1 MRVAAVIAELN
12 PFHNGHAYLLQEA
25 RRAGAQR
32 VAVIMSGSFVQR
44 GEPALFD
51 KWVRAGAA
59 LRCGADL
66 VLELPLPYAVSGAQ
80 RFARGAVA
88 LCEALGTA
96 DTLAFGCEAPPQA
109 LLQARRLLQSP
120 RLPGLIRDAL
130 RAQPG
135 IPFAAARTEALAALG
150 GQQLAGV
157 LKQPNN
163 ALALE
168 YLAALEEGGS
178 RLSPLPICRVGTAHD
193 AGSAAGGFASASLL
207 RGRFW
212 QKGPEALAP
221 YVPPEALALYQRAPF
236 LDRPAFEAAMLSRLR
251 MLPPEALARLPE
263 LSEGLEHRLYA
274 AIREA
279 RTLPELYSRMKS
291 KRYTHARMRRLALA
305 AFLGLEERH
314 TLAPP
319 PYLRI
324 LGYTAAGRELLGRA
338 ALPMNGSLRRL
349 GEAGALCGEFARLE
363 AAAGDQYALCSI
375 PRAGCGREYTAGV
388 LRV

>member
-1 MRVAAVIAELN
+1 MRVAAVIAEFN
-12 PFHNGHAYLLQEA
+12 PFHNGHAYLLQQA

-32 VAVIMSGSFVQR
+32 VAAVMSGSFVQR

-88 LCEALGTA
+88 LCDALGAA
-96 DTLAFGCEAPPQA
+96 DTLVFGCEAPPQE
-109 LLQARRLLQSP
+109 LLQARQLLQSP
-120 RLPGLIRDAL
+120 QLPALIQREL

-135 IPFAAARTEALAALG
+135 IPFAAARTQALAALG

-157 LKQPNN
+157 LKGPNN

-168 YLAALEEGGS
+168 YLAALMERGS
-178 RLSPLPICRVGTAHD
+178 RLAPLPICRVGAAHD
-193 AGSAAGGFASASLL
+193 AAGIAEGFASASLL
-207 RGRFW
+207 RGLFW
-212 QKGPEALAP
+212 QEGPEALAP
-221 YVPPEALALYQRAPF
+221 YVPPEALALYRQAAF
-236 LDRPAFEAAMLSRLR
+236 LDRPAFETAMLSRLR
-251 MLPPEALARLPE
+251 SLPADALSRLPE
-263 LSEGLEHRLYA
+263 LSEGLEHRLSA

-279 RTLPELYSRMKS
+279 RTLPELYGRMKS
-291 KRYTHARMRRLALA
+291 KRYSHARMRRLALA

-338 ALPMNGSLRRL
+338 ALPLGGSLKRL
-349 GEAGALCGEFARLE
+349 GERDALCGELARLE
-363 AAAGDQYALCSI
+363 AAAGDQYALCCI
-375 PRAGCGREYTAGV
+375 PRAGCGQEYTAGV

>member
-12 PFHNGHAYLLQEA
+12 PFHNGHAYLLQQA
-25 RRAGAQR
+25 KRAGAQR
-32 VAVIMSGSFVQR
+32 IAVIMSGNFVQR

-88 LCEALGTA
+88 LCDALGAA
-96 DTLAFGCEAPPQA
+96 DTLVFGCEAPPEA
-109 LLQARRLLQSP
+109 LLQARQLLKSP
-120 RLPGLIRDAL
+120 QLSACIQAEL

-135 IPFAAARTEALAALG
+135 IPFAAARTGALAALG
-150 GQQLAGV
+150 GQRMAEV
-157 LKQPNN
+157 LRQPNN

-168 YLAALEEGGS
+168 YLAALEERGS
-178 RLSPLPICRVGTAHD
+178 HLLPLPICRVGAAHD
-193 AGSAAGGFASASLL
+193 AKSATEGFASASLL
-207 RGRFW
+207 RERFW
-212 QKGPEALAP
+212 QEGREALAP
-221 YVPPEALALYQRAPF
+221 YVPAAALGLYREAAF
-236 LDRPAFEAAMLSRLR
+236 LDRHAFETAMLSRLR
-251 MLPPEALARLPE
+251 MLSPESLSRLPE

-291 KRYTHARMRRLALA
+291 KRYPHARMRRLALA

-314 TLAPP
+314 ALAPP
-319 PYLRI
+319 PYLRL
-324 LGYTAAGRELLGRA
+324 LGYTAAGRELLGQA
-338 ALPMNGSLRRL
+338 ALPLGGSLKRL
-349 GEAGALCGEFARLE
+349 GEAGGLCGEFACLE
-363 AAAGDQYALCSI
+363 AAAGDQYALCCL
-375 PRAGCGREYTAGV
+375 PRTGCGREYTAGV